1 MKEEDVAPSPIFSET
16 QIAETFAKEHNGAL
30 RYVAKWGTWLRFDGK
45 VWRDEETRAAFN
57 LAKVICKD
65 FAAKVNKSK
74 DARTLASARTISAVE
89 RIAAAERALA
99 ATVDQWDIDRW
110 LLNTP
115 DGVVDLRTGKMRPH
129 RAEDYMTKMTAVGP
143 SETAKCPLW
152 LAHLKTVTNNN
163 NDLMAY
169 LKRYFGYSL
178 TGSVQEHALLF
189 CHGDGG
195 GGKGTTVNTFAYVL
209 GDYAAVADM
218 ELFTYSKHDRHSTDI
233 AALRGARFVTAS
245 ETEQG
250 RGWAEA
256 RIKQMTGGDKITA
269 RFMRQDNFTFM
280 PQFKL
285 CIQGNH
291 KPHLRNIDNAIRRRF
306 NIFPFTAKIP
316 KDKIDLLL
324 PDKLKEEAPGILRW
338 AIDGCLEW
346 QAKKLSPP
354 DVIIKATN
362 EYLEAEDTK
371 MTWFQETFIIDKSS
385 PGLFTQEM
393 FESWKLYADRRG
405 EFAGTAK
412 ALSTW
417 LDENSEQLR
426 IVKNKDLRKEVPA
439 SMGKGNQKVVK
450 HAKGFMRVRFR
461 TEEEGYERETMAEAM

>member
-1 MKEEDVAPSPIFSET
+1 
-16 QIAETFAKEHNGAL
+16 
-30 RYVAKWGTWLRFDGK
+30 
-45 VWRDEETRAAFN
+45 
-57 LAKVICKD
+57 
-65 FAAKVNKSK
+65 
-74 DARTLASARTISAVE
+74 
-89 RIAAAERALA
+89 
-99 ATVDQWDIDRW
+99 
-110 LLNTP
+110 
-115 DGVVDLRTGKMRPH
+115 
-129 RAEDYMTKMTAVGP
+129 
-143 SETAKCPLW
+143 
-152 LAHLKTVTNNN
+152 
-163 NDLMAY
+163 
-169 LKRYFGYSL
+169 
-178 TGSVQEHALLF
+178 
-189 CHGDGG
+189 
-195 GGKGTTVNTFAYVL
+195 
-209 GDYAAVADM
+209 
-218 ELFTYSKHDRHSTDI
+218 
-233 AALRGARFVTAS
+233 
-245 ETEQG
+245 
-250 RGWAEA
+250 
-256 RIKQMTGGDKITA
+256 MTGGDKITA

-354 DVIIKATN
+354 DVILKATN

-461 TEEEGYERETMAEAM
+461 MEEEGYERETMAEAM